1 MDKTENLRRRFE
13 ALSPHLDEKS
23 LRLFAASE
31 TLPLGRGGVTLV
43 STVTGLARSTI
54 YRGLAELGEEPAP
67 AGRVRRPGG
76 GRKPET
82 EVQDGLEAAL
92 EALVEPAVRG
102 DPERPLRWI
111 SKSLRHLSD
120 ALSDQGFAV
129 SHTLVGRLLKRQ
141 GYTLQ
146 SNVKAREGTD
156 HPDRDAQF
164 HHINGQVTAF
174 AAAGQPVISVDTKK
188 KELVGDFRNAGRE
201 WRPKGNPEK
210 VRVHDFADKELGKA
224 VPYGVYDVIHN
235 VGWVNVGISGDTAA
249 FAVESIRRWWQ
260 RLGRERYPGAR
271 QLLITADCGGSNGS
285 RVRLWKVELQKLAR
299 ELGIEIS
306 VCHLPPGTSKWNRI
320 EHRLFSFISQN
331 WRGKPL
337 HSLSTIISLIGATT
351 TGTGL
356 KVYCDR
362 DTNAYPTGIRISKS
376 EMAALDIRRADFHGD
391 WNYTLLPTPDSVA
404 VIS

>member
-1 MDKTENLRRRFE
+1 MDTLKHIRRRFE

-23 LRLFAASE
+23 LRLFVASE

-43 STVTGLARSTI
+43 STATGIARSTI
-54 YRGLAELGEEPAP
+54 YRGLAELAEEPSGS
-67 AGRVRRPGG
+67 GRVRRPGG
-76 GRKPET
+76 GRKPAT
-82 EVQDGLEAAL
+82 KVQAGLEEAL
-92 EALVEPAVRG
+92 EALVEPGVRG

-120 ALSDQGFAV
+120 ALSDQGFAA
-129 SHTLVGRLLKRQ
+129 SHTLVGRLLKQR

-146 SNVKAREGTD
+146 SNVKTREGTA

-164 HHINGQVTAF
+164 HHLNDQVAAF

-201 WRPKGNPEK
+201 WRPKGSPEK

-224 VPYGVYDVIHN
+224 IPYGVYDVIHN

-260 RLGRERYPGAR
+260 RLGKERHPGAR
-271 QLLITADCGGSNGS
+271 KLLITADCGGSNGS

-337 HSLSTIISLIGATT
+337 CSLTTIISLIGATT

-356 KVYCDR
+356 KVYCDT
-362 DTNAYPTGIRISKS
+362 DTNDYPTGIRISTS

-391 WNYTLLPTPDSVA
+391 WNYTLLPNPDNVA
-404 VIS
+404 VIP